1 MRALVTGATGF
12 IGRRL
17 VKSLQRPVVLSRHPE
32 TAGSLLG
39 PEVEIHRWDPEAGP
53 PPADAF
59 RGVEVVFHL
68 AGESVAAGRWTT
80 AKKVRIRDSRVRG
93 TRNLVKVIESLSERP
108 RALLSASAVGYYG
121 NRGDEVLEE
130 SSAAGKD
137 FLAEVCCA
145 WEAEAGRAVGCGLR
159 VVTPRIGIV
168 LDKSGGALA
177 RMLLPFKLGLGGR
190 LGKGRQ
196 WMPWIHLNDLVGLL
210 LFAAAKNEIAGP
222 INAVGPAP
230 ATNREFTQT
239 LAEALKRPAIF
250 PVPQFALQWAF
261 GEMATVVLLASQRAV
276 PTVADRAGYRFRY
289 PTLAAAL
296 RAAIA

>member
-17 VKSLQRPVVLSRHPE
+17 VKSLERPVVLSRNPE
-32 TAGSLLG
+32 TARRSLG
-39 PEVEIHRWDPEAGP
+39 QEVEIHGWDPEAGP
-53 PPADAF
+53 PPAEAF

-68 AGESVAAGRWTT
+68 AGEPVAAGRWTS

-93 TRNLVKVIESLSERP
+93 TRNLVKAIESLSERP
-108 RALLSASAVGYYG
+108 RVLVSASAVGYYG

-130 SSAAGKD
+130 SSPAGKD
-137 FLAEVCCA
+137 FLAEVCSA
-145 WEAEAGRAVGCGLR
+145 WEAEAGRAVACGLR

-196 WMPWIHLNDLVGLL
+196 WMAWIHLDDLVGLQ
-210 LFAAAKNEIAGP
+210 LFAAARNEIAGP

-239 LAEALKRPAIF
+239 LAAALKRPAIF
-250 PVPQFALQWAF
+250 PVPQFALRWVF

-276 PTVADRAGYRFRY
+276 PGVAERAGYRFRHS
-289 PTLAAAL
+289 TLSAAL
-296 RAAIA
+296 RAAVA